1 MARVRQDSP
10 RGAVI
15 GIDAHKESHTL
26 VAVDAGGRK
35 LAEKVVAA
43 TSAGHAEALKWARA
57 RFGPDILWGV
67 EDVRNVSGRLER
79 DLLTAGQRIK
89 RVPTKLMAR
98 SRSSGRAYG
107 KSDPIDALAVA
118 RAVLREPDLPVACHD
133 EVTREFK
140 LLVDR
145 REDLVAHR
153 SATITRLRWRVHE
166 LDPVYAAAVGPLDH
180 TRHRDAL
187 SERLAT
193 IPGVVAELARAE
205 VDDIAWLS
213 ANITTLTE
221 RITRRVREVDT
232 TLVEIP
238 GCGALTAAKII
249 GETANVTRFGSNGE
263 ASFAR
268 YCGAAPIPHWSGVSE
283 GRLRASR
290 VGNRSLNSAL
300 HRIAVTQI
308 RMPDSAGYAYYRR
321 RVAEGDTKM
330 AALRSLKR
338 RLVRVVYRQLLTD
351 HLAKQANS
359 SSIR

>member
-1 MARVRQDSP
+1 M
-10 RGAVI
+10 VI

-43 TSAGHAEALKWARA
+43 TSAGHAEALKWGRA
-57 RFGPDILWGV
+57 KFGTDMLWGV
-67 EDVRNVSGRLER
+67 EDVRNVSGRLEA

-98 SRSSGRAYG
+98 SRSSARTYG

-118 RAVLREPDLPVACHD
+118 RAVLREPNLPVACHD
-133 EVTREFK
+133 DVSREFK

-153 SATITRLRWRVHE
+153 SATITRLRWRLHE
-166 LDPVYAAAVGPLDH
+166 LDPTYAATVGQLDY
-180 TRHRDAL
+180 TRHRDAVG
-187 SERLAT
+187 EWLAT
-193 IPGVVAELARAE
+193 MPGVVAELAYAE
-205 VDDIAWLS
+205 VNDVAWLTG
-213 ANITTLTE
+213 NITTLTA
-221 RITRRVREVDT
+221 RITRRVSEVNT
-232 TLVEIP
+232 TLLEIP

-249 GETANVTRFGSNGE
+249 GETANVTRFGDNGE

-268 YCGAAPIPHWSGVSE
+268 YCGAAPIPRWSGASE

-321 RVAEGDTKM
+321 RVADGDSKM

-338 RLVRVVYRQLLTD
+338 RLVRVVYRRLLAD
-351 HLAKQANS
+351 HLARQTDDPQTP
-359 SSIR
+359 